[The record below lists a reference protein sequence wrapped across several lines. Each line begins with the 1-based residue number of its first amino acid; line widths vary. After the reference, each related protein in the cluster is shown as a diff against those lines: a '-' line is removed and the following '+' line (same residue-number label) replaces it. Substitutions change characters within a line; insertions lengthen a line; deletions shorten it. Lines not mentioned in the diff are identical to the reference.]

1 MKSSIFFHKRKAYL
15 GESEI
20 HLLGK
25 KPRIGERLEADFEI
39 KPARNSKESLTKKIL
54 SKGLTIVSTLP
65 NIHTNACHY
74 QVLDLE
80 NLTKKLIPEAKI
92 FHIASDA
99 KSHWKEVDEIHP
111 DLKAYGFS
119 LYESELKDREYFA
132 SAFGVGVE
140 GNARIAHGLFGL
152 YEGVFCAAYIPMQQ
166 MGNPDIHYF
175 LTQFLKNLKV
185 NKESKRRVGNKNGI

>member
-1 MKSSIFFHKRKAYL
+1 MKNRIFSHKRKVYL

-25 KPRIGERLEADFEI
+25 KPRVGERLDAEFEI
-39 KPARNSKESLTKKIL
+39 KPARNSKKSLTKKEL

-80 NLTKKLIPEAKI
+80 NLSKKIIPEAKI
-92 FHIASDA
+92 FHISSDA
-99 KSHWKEVDEIHP
+99 ISHWKEVDEIHP

-119 LYESELKDREYFA
+119 LYESELKDREYFTK
-132 SAFGVGVE
+132 AFGVGVE
-140 GNARIAHGLFGL
+140 GNVRIAHGLFGL
-152 YEGVFCAAYIPMQQ
+152 YNGIFCAAYIPIQQ

-175 LTQFLKNLKV
+175 FSLFLKNL
-185 NKESKRRVGNKNGI
+185 NSFQKNERNVEK